1 MVEDINKEELIAYAI
16 SSVSSKRIG
25 EIDSI
30 YVKEEHRG
38 INLGDRLMK
47 GALRWLDE
55 EKVVSKKIAV
65 ASGNKEVFKFYM
77 RYGFKPRINIL
88 RD

>member
-1 MVEDINKEELIAYAI
+1 
-16 SSVSSKRIG
+16 
-25 EIDSI
+25 
-30 YVKEEHRG
+30 
-38 INLGDRLMK
+38 MK